1 MNALAAQIETFL
13 RASGGWV
20 PSAVICSEFNVG
32 ERALRAIDRKPGLVS
47 EFAISGD
54 KGLKHVENATTG
66 EWLRFKARILY
77 HATGELRRLWALQR
91 RRHGLQRRRGQTLL
105 EKDTGQ
111 TLFSMS

>member
-1 MNALAAQIETFL
+1 MTAAQIETFL

-20 PSAVICSEFNVG
+20 PAAVICAQFNVG
-32 ERALRAIDRKPGLVS
+32 ERALRCMERKSGLVS

-54 KGLKHVENATTG
+54 KGLKHVENATTR

-77 HATGELRRLWALQR
+77 HATGELRRLWCLQR
-91 RRHGLQRRRGQTLL
+91 RRHSLQRRRGSVVM

-111 TLFSMS
+111 TLFSLS